1 MEQRTDEWFSARA
14 GKVTASMVYAVAA
27 KGRNGQYYKAR
38 EDYLNKLL
46 CERLTNSPSESV
58 NSRSLQHGRD
68 LEPKARAIYIIETG
82 NDVSEIGFIQHPE
95 ITGSGASPDG
105 LVYPDGLVE
114 IKCPTTAV
122 HIGFLKNSKP
132 KDEYFYQM
140 QWQMACTGRKWCD
153 FVSYDDR
160 LPEHLS
166 YKCIRINRDDDLIQE
181 IETEVVSFLGEL
193 EQQIK
198 ELEEKC

>member
-1 MEQRTDEWFSARA
+1 MEQRTNEWFSARA

-27 KGRNGQYYKAR
+27 KGRNGQYYKGR
-38 EDYLNKLL
+38 EDYLNRLL
-46 CERLTNSPSESV
+46 CEKLTNSPSESV

-82 NDVSEIGFIQHPE
+82 HDVNETGFIQHPE

-105 LVYPDGLVE
+105 VVYPDGLVE

-122 HIGFLKNSKP
+122 HIDFLKNRKP

-140 QWQMACTGRKWCD
+140 QWQMECTGRQWCD

-160 LPEHLS
+160 LPEHLAYRS
-166 YKCIRINRDDDLIQE
+166 IRIERDQE
-181 IETEVVSFLGEL
+181 FIDGLKVEVIKFLN
-193 EQQIK
+193 
-198 ELEEKC
+198 ELEEAITELEKS